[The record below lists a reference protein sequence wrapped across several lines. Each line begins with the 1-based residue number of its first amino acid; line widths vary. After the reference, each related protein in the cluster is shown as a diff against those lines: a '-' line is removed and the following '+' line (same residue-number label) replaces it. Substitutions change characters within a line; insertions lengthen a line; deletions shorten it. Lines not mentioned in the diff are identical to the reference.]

1 MPSRVPAGE
10 MRHTVTIKQH
20 KIERGTTAYDSFG
33 QVSQSSTAWETVAKL
48 RAKIEHLSGN
58 EAIIARQIYPNA
70 SHRLTVDYN
79 AILASTGGSR
89 KAAVFGLRFLHVGA
103 VIDPMNERFQLQLLC
118 GEER

>member
-1 MPSRVPAGE
+1 M
-10 MRHTVTIKQH
+10 VTIKQH

-33 QVSQSSTAWETVAKL
+33 QVSHSSTAWETVARCK
-48 RAKIEHLSGN
+48 AKIEHLSGN

-79 AILASTGGSR
+79 ATLASTGGSR
-89 KAAVFGLRFLHVGA
+89 RAAVFGLRFLHVGA
-103 VIDPMNERFQLQLLC
+103 VIDPNMERFQLQLLC